1 MRRLVVPILA
11 LVAITVLISHSVLSQ
26 PTPKAVNA
34 PGDRSADETAI
45 RSRVAEFVRAYNAHD
60 PKAIAALFI
69 ADGRIEDQDGN
80 TSVGREAIERTF
92 AGIFEKAPKQQL
104 EVAVDSIRFIGAD
117 LAVEVGTTKTT
128 NPDEAPDYDKY
139 TVLHVKRDGKWQMAF
154 ARDEEGPPVNGNDKL
169 QPLAWLVGDWV
180 DDGGSAVVN
189 STCKWSDDGMF
200 LLQEFKLQVN
210 GKETLTVS
218 QRIGWDP
225 LARTIRSWVFDSAGG
240 FGEGVWLPDG
250 DNWIIKAN
258 GIRPD
263 GSIASAT
270 NYMTRSGADGYV
282 WQSVDRVVGN
292 EVQAPIEVKVVRKP
306 PQPNR

>member
-11 LVAITVLISHSVLSQ
+11 LIALTVLISRSVLSQ
-26 PTPKAVNA
+26 PTPKATDADVGRAAEYTEIVNHCIA
-34 PGDRSADETAI
+34 FA
-45 RSRVAEFVRAYNAHD
+45 FAYNAHD
-60 PKAIAALFI
+60 AKAIAALFTP
-69 ADGRIEDQDGN
+69 DGRIEDKDGN
-80 TSVGREAIERTF
+80 TSEGRDAIEKTF
-92 AGIFEKAPKQQL
+92 AAIFAQSPKCRII
-104 EVAVDSIRFIGAD
+104 VTVDSVRFLGAD

-139 TVLHVKRDGKWQMAF
+139 TVLHVKRDGKWMMAF
-154 ARDEEGPPVNGNDKL
+154 ARDEEGPPATGNDKL

-200 LLQEFKLQVN
+200 LLQEFKLHVN
-210 GKETLTVS
+210 GKESLNVS

-292 EVQAPIEVKVVRKP
+292 EMQAPIEVKVVRKP
-306 PQPNR
+306 PQPKR